1 MSMSSVLLTCKSGND
16 WTQADLQRFAI
27 RVTDIPFEGFFS
39 PLSLS
44 DLPPLPHSLEPFASI
59 PHHTQAPDDATYK
72 WLHYLDLA
80 QDDPEEIAVD
90 VFADRLL
97 HLIGYDQGRRLILT
111 RHAIPSVFCGIQY
124 SLTTDVCICDENETI
139 LLLAKDDKSHVRRGL
154 GDHGIHGVICGDA
167 FPGAS
172 GRAITGRGEAEAT
185 LIASAIAAFRSNNDT
200 RLNKLGL
207 PQLEEMSF
215 PGISF
220 TGTLPTFYRI
230 RVTAK
235 LQQAVETGTHADS
248 VTEVLRHV
256 PKVPGS
262 RDKGM
267 KDLANRQT
275 LLRYFVAFKRFLL

>member
-1 MSMSSVLLTCKSGND
+1 MSMSSVLPTCKSGND
-16 WTQADLQRFAI
+16 WTQADLKRFSI
-27 RVTDIPFEGFFS
+27 RVTDSGFEEFFS

-44 DLPPLPHSLEPFASI
+44 DLPPLPHALEPFAFI
-59 PHHTQAPDDATYK
+59 PHYTQATDDATYK

-90 VFADRLL
+90 IFADRLL
-97 HLIGYDQGRRLILT
+97 HLMGYDQGRRIILT

-124 SLTTDVCICDENETI
+124 SLTTDVCICDENENI
-139 LLLAKDDKSHVRRGL
+139 ILLAKDDQSYLRRGL
-154 GDHGIHGVICGDA
+154 GMHGIHGVICGDA
-167 FPGAS
+167 IPGATS
-172 GRAITGRGEAEAT
+172 GVITGKGEAEAT
-185 LIASAIAAFRSNNDT
+185 LIASAIAAFRNNNDT

-207 PQLEEMSF
+207 PRLEEMSF

-235 LQQAVETGTHADS
+235 LNQAVETGTHTDA
-248 VTEVLRHV
+248 VTEVFRHV
-256 PKVPGS
+256 PDVPGS